1 MSEER
6 SSQRQ
11 MNHDDV
17 DVRKREAVFEGFFKV
32 ERLALR
38 HRRFR
43 GDWSEIFQRELFIRP
58 DATCVLPYD
67 PVRDEVVL
75 IEQFR
80 AGALGRQQ
88 VPWLLELVA
97 GIHDKDEDPE
107 AVARREAE
115 EEAGL
120 NVTDMEPILSYL
132 VSPGGSDE
140 LVHLYCGRV
149 DSAGAGGIH
158 GLDEENEDILVHV
171 YPALEAIAMIGSTA
185 VNNAAALIALQWF
198 STHRE
203 RIRNKW
209 LKS

>member
-1 MSEER
+1 MNKER
-6 SSQRQ
+6 SQRQ
-11 MNHDDV
+11 MSHDDV
-17 DVRKREAVFEGFFKV
+17 EVCEREAVFEGFFKV
-32 ERLALR
+32 EKLSLR

-43 GDWSEIFQRELFIRP
+43 GDWSTVFQRELFIRP
-58 DATCVLPYD
+58 DATCMLPYD

-88 VPWLLELVA
+88 IPWLLELVA

-120 NVTDMEPILSYL
+120 TVMEMEPILTYL

-149 DSAGAGGIH
+149 DTSGAGGIH

-171 YPALEAIAMIGSTA
+171 YPALEAIDMIGSTS

-198 STHRE
+198 GTHRE
-203 RIRNKW
+203 RIRKKW
-209 LKS
+209 LES

>member
-1 MSEER
+1 MSDER
-6 SSQRQ
+6 ISQRE
-11 MNHDDV
+11 MNHNDIEIQA
-17 DVRKREAVFEGFFKV
+17 REAVFEGFFKV
-32 ERLALR
+32 ERLSLR
-38 HRRFR
+38 HRRFQ
-43 GDWSEIFQRELFIRP
+43 GDWSRVFQRELFVRP

-67 PVRDEVVL
+67 PSRDEVVL

-80 AGALGRQQ
+80 AGALGREQT
-88 VPWLLELVA
+88 PWLLELVA

-120 NVTDMEPILSYL
+120 RVAEMEPILSYL

-149 DSAGAGGIH
+149 DTAEAGGIH
-158 GLDEENEDILVHV
+158 GLDEENEDIRVHV
-171 YPALEAIAMIGSTA
+171 YPALEAIDLIGSTK

-198 STHRE
+198 SVHRE
-203 RIRNKW
+203 QIRKKW
-209 LKS
+209 LNL